1 MRPRPRLSILAAL
14 TTLTATA
21 LPLLAAPAPANAVTC
36 KAPSTLLHR
45 TYKASALAGGASM
58 RVWDTGPT
66 PSNPLASLRIVAVRI
81 PKASSIVP
89 TIVTAGALTKRATVG
104 TYAGRVATSVAAIN
118 GAIFDPVTGG
128 VSQRSMTLQ
137 ARAVKANSAWDAML
151 TRGSDGTL
159 GIDRYR
165 LTGTVTVGTRTLGA
179 TGLNWGSVSGSG
191 VNVWTRDWGTAR
203 RPYGLVDVVVYGGK
217 VAAVRTGTA
226 RGYAPGSGQ
235 VILSANGT
243 AGEQLA
249 AARVGQPVTLG
260 YRIASWDGKTPYQ
273 ALGRGK
279 LYVNGSTLDGGS
291 CTTRDEQLRPR
302 SAIAWLANGDVLAV
316 SVSGRAVINGVQ
328 YGGAT
333 IHQMPTYLKELGA
346 VRAIGLDGGGSTT
359 LMVRTRPSYAPIRVD
374 KVEKVTQRAVPDAV
388 VWYAR

>member
-1 MRPRPRLSILAAL
+1 
-14 TTLTATA
+14 
-21 LPLLAAPAPANAVTC
+21 
-36 KAPSTLLHR
+36 
-45 TYKASALAGGASM
+45 
-58 RVWDTGPT
+58 
-66 PSNPLASLRIVAVRI
+66 
-81 PKASSIVP
+81 
-89 TIVTAGALTKRATVG
+89 
-104 TYAGRVATSVAAIN
+104 
-118 GAIFDPVTGG
+118 
-128 VSQRSMTLQ
+128 MTLQ

-151 TRGSDGTL
+151 TRTSDGSL

-165 LTGTVTVGTRTLGA
+165 LTGSVTVGTRTLGA

-243 AGEQLA
+243 AGELLA

-260 YRIASWDGKTPYQ
+260 YRIASWDGNSPYQ

-291 CTTRDEQLRPR
+291 CSTRDEQLRPR

-359 LMVRTRPSYAPIRVD
+359 LMVRVRPTYSPIRVD

-388 VWYAR
+388 VWYVR